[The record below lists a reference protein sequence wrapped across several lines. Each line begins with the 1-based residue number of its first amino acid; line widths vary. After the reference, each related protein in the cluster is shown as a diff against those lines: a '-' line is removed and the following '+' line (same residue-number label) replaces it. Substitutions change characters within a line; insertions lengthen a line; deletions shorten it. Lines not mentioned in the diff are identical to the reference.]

1 LIRTS
6 LIRAF
11 TQFRLLSIILLLL
24 PVIIL
29 LLAFLSFS
37 PAIASD
43 PDKELSDILSSA
55 ESLFKTMRARD
66 YPGIWDVMTSA
77 SQRTILDEAGKA
89 IARSGGK
96 EIPVDELRKDFEDG
110 GPIARG
116 YWSGFLAQFNP
127 DIALEQSRW
136 ERGKIAGDRAEILIT
151 YKTAEKPALL
161 KLFRENGRWKAGLV
175 ETFWGRK

>member
-1 LIRTS
+1 MPI
-6 LIRAF
+6 
-11 TQFRLLSIILLLL
+11 
-24 PVIIL
+24 IIL

-37 PAIASD
+37 LALAD
-43 PDKELSDILSSA
+43 DTDRELGDILASA

-66 YPGIWDVMTSA
+66 YPGIWDVLTST
-77 SQRTILDEAGKA
+77 SQKTILDETGKA

-96 EIPVDELRKDFEDG
+96 EIPLDGLRKDFEAG

-116 YWSGFLAQFNP
+116 YWSGFLANFNP

-136 ERGKIAGDRAEILIT
+136 ERGKIAGDRAEIPIT